1 MPTSQ
6 RRPSGQWERCEYR
19 DLELQQLPQT
29 ESLGYE
35 QSE

>member
-1 MPTSQ
+1 MSTSQ
-6 RRPSGQWERCEYR
+6 RRPSEQLERCEYR

-35 QSE
+35 LSE

>member
-1 MPTSQ
+1 MPTLQ
-6 RRPSGQWERCEYR
+6 RRPNAQWEHYEYR
-19 DLELQQLPQT
+19 DLGSQQLPQT